1 MNNLKACYILNKPYE
16 IEIYL
21 KKLIKNKKL
30 LENMKKNSFDFTRQ
44 NFFDE
49 IKLVD
54 TINRNLKYHA

>member
-1 MNNLKACYILNKPYE
+1 MNNSKACYILNKPYE

-21 KKLIKNKKL
+21 EKLIKNKKL
-30 LENMKKNSFDFTRQ
+30 LENMKKNAFDFTRQ

>member
-1 MNNLKACYILNKPYE
+1 MPIIGIGVDIVKNGR
-16 IEIYL
+16 L